1 MVAAALALVL
11 VGVALIGFF
20 TFDMGRAS
28 SRLASWHTMNSE
40 RYPRYYAMTDPFHW
54 STSKVYWRLTGVVFG
69 GLAFTFAG
77 VILIVR

>member
-1 MVAAALALVL
+1 VVAAALALVA

-20 TFDMGRAS
+20 TFDIGRAS
-28 SRLASWHTMNSE
+28 SRLADWHTMNSE

-69 GLAFTFAG
+69 GLALTFAG
-77 VILIVR
+77 LIVIVR